1 MIQLYIVFLERYK
14 DSGCNRFYQKMPCSN
29 QLEKSRVGWKEHRRK
44 DCKCQQM
51 EWNLCTQCTYLYFK
65 GISQRLLSDLFLA
78 DDTISAKEEI
88 KYGWDLQRQIMSPN
102 PVQGTFVPSPL
113 PGTQLSLKPPES
125 RPLCIALFCHGRF
138 KLNSPHSPKLLLK
151 PPPRGFN
158 IYLDKRIMPLQ
169 KPSCRASC
177 RL

>member
-1 MIQLYIVFLERYK
+1 
-14 DSGCNRFYQKMPCSN
+14 
-29 QLEKSRVGWKEHRRK
+29 
-44 DCKCQQM
+44 
-51 EWNLCTQCTYLYFK
+51 
-65 GISQRLLSDLFLA
+65 
-78 DDTISAKEEI
+78 
-88 KYGWDLQRQIMSPN
+88 MSPN

-151 PPPRGFN
+151 PPRRGFN

-177 RL
+177 RLQASQPFCELPVSKTKHYPVPATTEHLHCSTSAFLGRHSLFQNLTTALVLFCFAFEINELWRNVR